1 MKIKTIKQ
9 NLSLLLSCVLI
20 LTNVANTY
28 ALSSIRADKNINI
41 TTIETSQAN
50 VVYLKNGEGSLT
62 LGNGTVNNP
71 YQNIRTALKNIKN
84 GQTLKLVG
92 TVSYT
97 KYEVD
102 NEKAPLPLI
111 IDKNITIEGSSGK
124 LPTDV
129 DADGL
134 VIRAPIQLGANVTF
148 KNIKLQLVP
157 QVVLGAGG
165 RQNILGAQS
174 PMAATIFAAGNTL
187 TLDNVNTK
195 VGTNSLQDKDRPYI
209 SGGTY
214 KNNGT
219 LGKKS
224 VINIINPNSQTKFAA
239 IYAGDY
245 WNDRNIDVEINL
257 NSSVLN
263 NKIYT
268 GGFSKKL
275 TGNVSVRLGDKS
287 NIYSFDKTN
296 HSGNLNVTVDKDS
309 YMDNLDING
318 IDELTLD
325 ENAKVILKKGS
336 DLNIKNINI
345 KKDSVLDLRK
355 GNNLN
360 LKGNLTGANNV
371 NNAGCVLIASTQTLN
386 ISNEVIGI
394 TKLNHLNTIYSQVV
408 ANNHQYV
415 KANKSSNGDF
425 VLDNIVHRGY
435 ILEKNISGNNKIWTV
450 VKGNN
455 IFKDFIWGSE
465 YNEIIK
471 PSKYKDYDISL
482 SFINDKGANY
492 IPYNQDW
499 DDFEFTLK
507 KADGTILD
515 EYSALDDM
523 DICFI
528 VNYLSGEI
536 TLNILNE
543 NYEGTV
549 RLSVKNKVAN
559 KSAIKDIIIS
569 KEKIVEQKPE
579 IPNKPEEKPN
589 KVSGIKATSNSYN
602 SIKLTWNKVENA
614 DGYSVYTSTSK
625 DGKYTLNSSIK
636 GNSTASKVIS
646 GLNTNTTYYYKV
658 RAYKMIDDKKT
669 YGSYSSI
676 VSVKPV
682 LSNTVATAQAVS
694 YNSSKVNWSAV
705 NGANGYAVYRST
717 SKDGK
722 YTLRK
727 TITSKNTIEFTD
739 TGLDT
744 NTTYYYKVR
753 PYRMIEDKKEYGSY
767 SEIVCAKPVLSKTT
781 ITVSSTSKKATIK
794 WNKVLGASGYKVY
807 SATSSDGTYSLK
819 KTITSINTLSYT
831 NTNLVSGKTYYY
843 KVRAYR
849 NVNGNV
855 VYGPYSVVKS
865 QKIK

>member
-41 TTIETSQAN
+41 TARETSQAN

-62 LGNGTVNNP
+62 IGNGTVNNP

-102 NEKAPLPLI
+102 NEKAPLPLM
-111 IDKNITIEGSSGK
+111 IDKNIIIEGSSGK

-134 VIRAPIQLGANVTF
+134 VVRAPIQLGANVTF

-345 KKDSVLDLRK
+345 KKDSVLDFRK

-482 SFINDKGANY
+482 SFINDKEANY

-569 KEKIVEQKPE
+569 KEKIVVPKPE

-602 SIKLTWNKVENA
+602 SIKLTWNK
-614 DGYSVYTSTSK
+614 T
-625 DGKYTLNSSIK
+625 
-636 GNSTASKVIS
+636 
-646 GLNTNTTYYYKV
+646 
-658 RAYKMIDDKKT
+658 
-669 YGSYSSI
+669 
-676 VSVKPV
+676 
-682 LSNTVATAQAVS
+682 
-694 YNSSKVNWSAV
+694 V

-753 PYRMIEDKKEYGSY
+753 PYRMISDKKEYGSY
-767 SEIVCAKPVLSKTT
+767 SEIVCAKPVLSKTK

-849 NVNGNV
+849 NVNGKV
-855 VYGPYSVVKS
+855 VYGPYSAVKS
-865 QKIK
+865 KKIK

>member
-41 TTIETSQAN
+41 TARETSQAN

-62 LGNGTVNNP
+62 IGNGTVNNP

-102 NEKAPLPLI
+102 NEKAPLPLM
-111 IDKNITIEGSSGK
+111 IDKNIIIEGSSGK

-134 VIRAPIQLGANVTF
+134 VVRAPIQLGANVTF

-515 EYSALDDM
+515 EYSTLDDM

-569 KEKIVEQKPE
+569 KEKIVVPKPE

-602 SIKLTWNKVENA
+602 SIKLTWNK
-614 DGYSVYTSTSK
+614 T
-625 DGKYTLNSSIK
+625 
-636 GNSTASKVIS
+636 
-646 GLNTNTTYYYKV
+646 
-658 RAYKMIDDKKT
+658 
-669 YGSYSSI
+669 
-676 VSVKPV
+676 
-682 LSNTVATAQAVS
+682 
-694 YNSSKVNWSAV
+694 V

-753 PYRMIEDKKEYGSY
+753 PYRMISDKKEYGSY
-767 SEIVCAKPVLSKTT
+767 SEIVCAKPVLSKTK

-849 NVNGNV
+849 NVNGKV
-855 VYGPYSVVKS
+855 VYGPYSAVKS
-865 QKIK
+865 KKIK

>member
-41 TTIETSQAN
+41 TARETSQAN

-102 NEKAPLPLI
+102 NEKAPLPLM

-134 VIRAPIQLGANVTF
+134 VVRAPIQLGANVTF

-219 LGKKS
+219 LGEKS

-455 IFKDFIWGSE
+455 IFKDFIWGNE

-543 NYEGTV
+543 NYEGKV

-569 KEKIVEQKPE
+569 KEKIVEPNPE

-602 SIKLTWNKVENA
+602 SIKLTWNKA
-614 DGYSVYTSTSK
+614 
-625 DGKYTLNSSIK
+625 I
-636 GNSTASKVIS
+636 
-646 GLNTNTTYYYKV
+646 
-658 RAYKMIDDKKT
+658 
-669 YGSYSSI
+669 
-676 VSVKPV
+676 
-682 LSNTVATAQAVS
+682 
-694 YNSSKVNWSAV
+694 

-753 PYRMIEDKKEYGSY
+753 AYRMIADKKKYGSY

-781 ITVSSTSKKATIK
+781 ITVSSKSKKATIK

-807 SATSSDGTYSLK
+807 SATSSNGTYSLK

-849 NVNGNV
+849 NVNGKV
-855 VYGPYSVVKS
+855 VYGPYSAVKS
-865 QKIK
+865 KKIK

>member
-41 TTIETSQAN
+41 TARETSQAN

-102 NEKAPLPLI
+102 NEKAPLPLMI
-111 IDKNITIEGSSGK
+111 NKNITIEGSSGK

-134 VIRAPIQLGANVTF
+134 VVRAPIQLGANVTF

-455 IFKDFIWGSE
+455 IFKDFIWGNE

-543 NYEGTV
+543 NYEGKV

-569 KEKIVEQKPE
+569 KEKIVEP
-579 IPNKPEEKPN
+579 KPN
-589 KVSGIKATSNSYN
+589 KVSGIKATLNSYN
-602 SIKLTWNKVENA
+602 SIKLTWNK
-614 DGYSVYTSTSK
+614 
-625 DGKYTLNSSIK
+625 
-636 GNSTASKVIS
+636 
-646 GLNTNTTYYYKV
+646 
-658 RAYKMIDDKKT
+658 
-669 YGSYSSI
+669 
-676 VSVKPV
+676 
-682 LSNTVATAQAVS
+682 
-694 YNSSKVNWSAV
+694 AV

-753 PYRMIEDKKEYGSY
+753 AYRMIADKKKYGSY

-807 SATSSDGTYSLK
+807 SATSSNGTYSLK

-849 NVNGNV
+849 NVNGKV
-855 VYGPYSVVKS
+855 VYGPYSAVKS
-865 QKIK
+865 KKIK

>member
-41 TTIETSQAN
+41 TARETSQAN

-102 NEKAPLPLI
+102 NEKAPLPLM

-134 VIRAPIQLGANVTF
+134 VVRAPIQLGANVTF

-219 LGKKS
+219 LGEKS

-569 KEKIVEQKPE
+569 KEKIVEPKPE
-579 IPNKPEEKPN
+579 TPNKPEEKPN

-602 SIKLTWNKVENA
+602 SIKLTWNKA
-614 DGYSVYTSTSK
+614 
-625 DGKYTLNSSIK
+625 I
-636 GNSTASKVIS
+636 
-646 GLNTNTTYYYKV
+646 
-658 RAYKMIDDKKT
+658 
-669 YGSYSSI
+669 
-676 VSVKPV
+676 
-682 LSNTVATAQAVS
+682 
-694 YNSSKVNWSAV
+694 

-753 PYRMIEDKKEYGSY
+753 AYRMIADKKKYGSY

-781 ITVSSTSKKATIK
+781 ITVSSKSKKATIK

-807 SATSSDGTYSLK
+807 SATSSNGTYSLK

-849 NVNGNV
+849 NVNGKV
-855 VYGPYSVVKS
+855 VYGPYSAVKS
-865 QKIK
+865 KKIK

>member
-28 ALSSIRADKNINI
+28 AISSIRADKNINI
-41 TTIETSQAN
+41 TARETSQAN

-102 NEKAPLPLI
+102 NEKAPLPLM

-134 VIRAPIQLGANVTF
+134 VVRAPIQLGANVTF

-219 LGKKS
+219 LGEKS

-371 NNAGCVLIASTQTLN
+371 NNAGCMLIASTQTLN

-455 IFKDFIWGSE
+455 IFKDFIWGNE

-543 NYEGTV
+543 NYEGKV
-549 RLSVKNKVAN
+549 ILSVKNKVAN
-559 KSAIKDIIIS
+559 KSASKDIIIS
-569 KEKIVEQKPE
+569 KEKIVEPKPE
-579 IPNKPEEKPN
+579 TPNKPEEKPN
-589 KVSGIKATSNSYN
+589 KVSGIKAASNSYN
-602 SIKLTWNKVENA
+602 SIKLTWNKA
-614 DGYSVYTSTSK
+614 
-625 DGKYTLNSSIK
+625 I
-636 GNSTASKVIS
+636 
-646 GLNTNTTYYYKV
+646 
-658 RAYKMIDDKKT
+658 
-669 YGSYSSI
+669 
-676 VSVKPV
+676 
-682 LSNTVATAQAVS
+682 
-694 YNSSKVNWSAV
+694 

-753 PYRMIEDKKEYGSY
+753 AYRMIADKKKYGSY

-781 ITVSSTSKKATIK
+781 ITVSSKSKKATIK

-807 SATSSDGTYSLK
+807 SATSSNGTYSLK

-849 NVNGNV
+849 NVNGKV
-855 VYGPYSVVKS
+855 VYGPYSAVKS
-865 QKIK
+865 KKIK

>member
-41 TTIETSQAN
+41 TARETSQAN

-62 LGNGTVNNP
+62 IGNGTVNNP

-97 KYEVD
+97 KYELD
-102 NEKAPLPLI
+102 NEKAPLPLM
-111 IDKNITIEGSSGK
+111 IDKNIIIEGSSGK

-134 VIRAPIQLGANVTF
+134 VVRAPIQLGANVTF

-224 VINIINPNSQTKFAA
+224 IINIINPNSQTKFAA

-569 KEKIVEQKPE
+569 KEKIVEPKPE

-602 SIKLTWNKVENA
+602 SIKLTWNK
-614 DGYSVYTSTSK
+614 T
-625 DGKYTLNSSIK
+625 
-636 GNSTASKVIS
+636 
-646 GLNTNTTYYYKV
+646 
-658 RAYKMIDDKKT
+658 
-669 YGSYSSI
+669 
-676 VSVKPV
+676 
-682 LSNTVATAQAVS
+682 
-694 YNSSKVNWSAV
+694 V

-753 PYRMIEDKKEYGSY
+753 AYRMIADKKKYGSY
-767 SEIVCAKPVLSKTT
+767 SEIVCAKPVLSKTK
-781 ITVSSTSKKATIK
+781 ITVSSKSKKATIK

-849 NVNGNV
+849 NVNGKV
-855 VYGPYSVVKS
+855 VYGPYSAVKS
-865 QKIK
+865 KKIK

>member
-41 TTIETSQAN
+41 TTRETSQAN

-62 LGNGTVNNP
+62 LGNGTANNP

-102 NEKAPLPLI
+102 NEKAPLPLM

-134 VIRAPIQLGANVTF
+134 VVRAPIQLGANVTF

-165 RQNILGAQS
+165 RQNILGVQS

-257 NSSVLN
+257 NSSILN

-569 KEKIVEQKPE
+569 KEKIVEPKPE

-589 KVSGIKATSNSYN
+589 KVSGIKATLNSYN
-602 SIKLTWNKVENA
+602 SIKLTWNK
-614 DGYSVYTSTSK
+614 
-625 DGKYTLNSSIK
+625 
-636 GNSTASKVIS
+636 
-646 GLNTNTTYYYKV
+646 
-658 RAYKMIDDKKT
+658 
-669 YGSYSSI
+669 
-676 VSVKPV
+676 
-682 LSNTVATAQAVS
+682 
-694 YNSSKVNWSAV
+694 AV

-727 TITSKNTIEFTD
+727 TITSKNTIEFAD

-753 PYRMIEDKKEYGSY
+753 AYRMIADKKKYGSY

-781 ITVSSTSKKATIK
+781 ITVSSKSKKATIK

-807 SATSSDGTYSLK
+807 SATSSNGTYSLK

-849 NVNGNV
+849 NVNGKV
-855 VYGPYSVVKS
+855 VYGPYSAVKS
-865 QKIK
+865 KKIK

>member
-41 TTIETSQAN
+41 TDRETSQAN

-102 NEKAPLPLI
+102 NEKAPLPLMI
-111 IDKNITIEGSSGK
+111 NKNITIEGSSGK

-134 VIRAPIQLGANVTF
+134 VVRAPIQLGANVTF

-195 VGTNSLQDKDRPYI
+195 VGTSSLQDKDRPYI

-219 LGKKS
+219 LGEKS

-371 NNAGCVLIASTQTLN
+371 NNAGCMLIASTQTLN

-543 NYEGTV
+543 NYEGKV
-549 RLSVKNKVAN
+549 ILSVKNKKTN
-559 KSAIKDIIIS
+559 KSASKDIIIS
-569 KEKIVEQKPE
+569 KEKIVEPKPE
-579 IPNKPEEKPN
+579 TPNKPEEKPN
-589 KVSGIKATSNSYN
+589 KVLGIKATSNSYN
-602 SIKLTWNKVENA
+602 SIKLTWNKA
-614 DGYSVYTSTSK
+614 
-625 DGKYTLNSSIK
+625 I
-636 GNSTASKVIS
+636 
-646 GLNTNTTYYYKV
+646 
-658 RAYKMIDDKKT
+658 
-669 YGSYSSI
+669 
-676 VSVKPV
+676 
-682 LSNTVATAQAVS
+682 
-694 YNSSKVNWSAV
+694 

-753 PYRMIEDKKEYGSY
+753 AYRMIADKKKYGSY

-781 ITVSSTSKKATIK
+781 ITVSSKSKKATIK

-849 NVNGNV
+849 NVNGKV
-855 VYGPYSVVKS
+855 VYGPYSAVKS
-865 QKIK
+865 KKIK

>member
-41 TTIETSQAN
+41 TARETSQAN

-102 NEKAPLPLI
+102 NEKAPLPLM
-111 IDKNITIEGSSGK
+111 IDKNIIIEGSSGK

-134 VIRAPIQLGANVTF
+134 VVRAPIQLGANVTF

-219 LGKKS
+219 LGEKS

-371 NNAGCVLIASTQTLN
+371 NNAGCMLIASTQTLN

-455 IFKDFIWGSE
+455 IFKDFIWGNE

-569 KEKIVEQKPE
+569 KEKIVEPKPE
-579 IPNKPEEKPN
+579 TPNKPEEKPN
-589 KVSGIKATSNSYN
+589 KVLGIKATSNSYN
-602 SIKLTWNKVENA
+602 SIKLTWNKVIN
-614 DGYSVYTSTSK
+614 
-625 DGKYTLNSSIK
+625 
-636 GNSTASKVIS
+636 
-646 GLNTNTTYYYKV
+646 
-658 RAYKMIDDKKT
+658 R
-669 YGSYSSI
+669 
-676 VSVKPV
+676 
-682 LSNTVATAQAVS
+682 
-694 YNSSKVNWSAV
+694 
-705 NGANGYAVYRST
+705 ANGYDVYRST

-753 PYRMIEDKKEYGSY
+753 AYRMIADKKKYGSY

-781 ITVSSTSKKATIK
+781 ITVSSKSKKATIK

-807 SATSSDGTYSLK
+807 SATSSNGTYSLK

-849 NVNGNV
+849 NVNGKV
-855 VYGPYSVVKS
+855 VYGPYSAVKS
-865 QKIK
+865 KKIK

>member
-41 TTIETSQAN
+41 TARETSQAN

-102 NEKAPLPLI
+102 NEKAPLPLMI
-111 IDKNITIEGSSGK
+111 NKNITIEGSSGK

-134 VIRAPIQLGANVTF
+134 VVRAPIQLGANVTF

-219 LGKKS
+219 LGEKS

-455 IFKDFIWGSE
+455 IFKDFIWGNE

-471 PSKYKDYDISL
+471 PSKYKDYDILL

-569 KEKIVEQKPE
+569 KEKIVEP
-579 IPNKPEEKPN
+579 KPN
-589 KVSGIKATSNSYN
+589 KVSGIKATLNSYN
-602 SIKLTWNKVENA
+602 SIKLTWNKA
-614 DGYSVYTSTSK
+614 
-625 DGKYTLNSSIK
+625 I
-636 GNSTASKVIS
+636 
-646 GLNTNTTYYYKV
+646 
-658 RAYKMIDDKKT
+658 
-669 YGSYSSI
+669 
-676 VSVKPV
+676 
-682 LSNTVATAQAVS
+682 
-694 YNSSKVNWSAV
+694 

-753 PYRMIEDKKEYGSY
+753 AYRMIADKKKYGSY

-781 ITVSSTSKKATIK
+781 ITVSSKSKKATIK

-807 SATSSDGTYSLK
+807 SATSSNGTYSLK

-849 NVNGNV
+849 NVNGKV
-855 VYGPYSVVKS
+855 VYGPYSAVKS
-865 QKIK
+865 KKIK

>member
-41 TTIETSQAN
+41 TARETSQAN

-62 LGNGTVNNP
+62 IGNGTVNNP

-102 NEKAPLPLI
+102 NEKAPLPLM
-111 IDKNITIEGSSGK
+111 IDKNIIIEGSSGK

-134 VIRAPIQLGANVTF
+134 VVRAPIQLGANVTF

-569 KEKIVEQKPE
+569 KEKIVEPKPE

-602 SIKLTWNKVENA
+602 SIKLTWNK
-614 DGYSVYTSTSK
+614 T
-625 DGKYTLNSSIK
+625 
-636 GNSTASKVIS
+636 
-646 GLNTNTTYYYKV
+646 
-658 RAYKMIDDKKT
+658 
-669 YGSYSSI
+669 
-676 VSVKPV
+676 
-682 LSNTVATAQAVS
+682 
-694 YNSSKVNWSAV
+694 V

-753 PYRMIEDKKEYGSY
+753 AYRMIADKKKYGSY

-781 ITVSSTSKKATIK
+781 ITVSSKSKKATIK

-849 NVNGNV
+849 NVNGKV
-855 VYGPYSVVKS
+855 VYGPYSAVKS
-865 QKIK
+865 KKIK

>member
-41 TTIETSQAN
+41 TARETSQAN

-62 LGNGTVNNP
+62 IGNGTVNNP

-102 NEKAPLPLI
+102 NEKAPLPLM
-111 IDKNITIEGSSGK
+111 IDKNIIIEGSSGK

-134 VIRAPIQLGANVTF
+134 VVRAPIQLGANVTF
-148 KNIKLQLVP
+148 KNIKIQLVP

-224 VINIINPNSQTKFAA
+224 IINIINPNSQTKFAA

-569 KEKIVEQKPE
+569 KEKIVELKPE

-602 SIKLTWNKVENA
+602 SIKLTWNK
-614 DGYSVYTSTSK
+614 T
-625 DGKYTLNSSIK
+625 
-636 GNSTASKVIS
+636 
-646 GLNTNTTYYYKV
+646 
-658 RAYKMIDDKKT
+658 
-669 YGSYSSI
+669 
-676 VSVKPV
+676 
-682 LSNTVATAQAVS
+682 
-694 YNSSKVNWSAV
+694 V

-753 PYRMIEDKKEYGSY
+753 AYRMIADKKKYGSY
-767 SEIVCAKPVLSKTT
+767 SEIVCAKPVLSKTK
-781 ITVSSTSKKATIK
+781 ITVSSKSKKATIK

-849 NVNGNV
+849 NVNGKV
-855 VYGPYSVVKS
+855 VYGPYSAVKS
-865 QKIK
+865 KKIK

>member
-41 TTIETSQAN
+41 TARETSQAN

-62 LGNGTVNNP
+62 IGNGTVNNP

-102 NEKAPLPLI
+102 NEKAPLPLM
-111 IDKNITIEGSSGK
+111 IDKNIIIEGSSGK

-134 VIRAPIQLGANVTF
+134 VVRAPIQLGANVTF

-569 KEKIVEQKPE
+569 KEKIVEPKPE
-579 IPNKPEEKPN
+579 IHNKPEEKPN

-602 SIKLTWNKVENA
+602 SIKLTWNK
-614 DGYSVYTSTSK
+614 T
-625 DGKYTLNSSIK
+625 
-636 GNSTASKVIS
+636 
-646 GLNTNTTYYYKV
+646 
-658 RAYKMIDDKKT
+658 
-669 YGSYSSI
+669 
-676 VSVKPV
+676 
-682 LSNTVATAQAVS
+682 
-694 YNSSKVNWSAV
+694 V

-849 NVNGNV
+849 NVNGKV
-855 VYGPYSVVKS
+855 VYGPYSLVKS

>member
-41 TTIETSQAN
+41 TARETSQAN

-102 NEKAPLPLI
+102 NEKAPLPLMI
-111 IDKNITIEGSSGK
+111 NKNITIEGSSGK

-134 VIRAPIQLGANVTF
+134 VVRAPIQLGANVTF

-219 LGKKS
+219 LGEKS

-455 IFKDFIWGSE
+455 IFKDFIWGNE

-543 NYEGTV
+543 NYEGKV

-569 KEKIVEQKPE
+569 KEKIVEPKPE
-579 IPNKPEEKPN
+579 TPNKPEEKPN
-589 KVSGIKATSNSYN
+589 KVLGIKATSNSYN
-602 SIKLTWNKVENA
+602 SIKLTWNKA
-614 DGYSVYTSTSK
+614 
-625 DGKYTLNSSIK
+625 I
-636 GNSTASKVIS
+636 
-646 GLNTNTTYYYKV
+646 
-658 RAYKMIDDKKT
+658 
-669 YGSYSSI
+669 
-676 VSVKPV
+676 
-682 LSNTVATAQAVS
+682 
-694 YNSSKVNWSAV
+694 

-753 PYRMIEDKKEYGSY
+753 AYRMIADKKKYGSY

-781 ITVSSTSKKATIK
+781 ITVSSKSKKATIK

-807 SATSSDGTYSLK
+807 SATSSNGTYSLK

-849 NVNGNV
+849 NVNGKV
-855 VYGPYSVVKS
+855 VYGPYSAVKS
-865 QKIK
+865 KKIK

>member
-41 TTIETSQAN
+41 TARETSQAN

-62 LGNGTVNNP
+62 IGNGTVNNP

-102 NEKAPLPLI
+102 NEKAPLPLM
-111 IDKNITIEGSSGK
+111 IDKNIIIEGSSGK

-134 VIRAPIQLGANVTF
+134 VVRAPIQLGANVTF

-569 KEKIVEQKPE
+569 KEKIVEPKPE

-602 SIKLTWNKVENA
+602 SIKLTWNK
-614 DGYSVYTSTSK
+614 T
-625 DGKYTLNSSIK
+625 
-636 GNSTASKVIS
+636 
-646 GLNTNTTYYYKV
+646 
-658 RAYKMIDDKKT
+658 
-669 YGSYSSI
+669 
-676 VSVKPV
+676 
-682 LSNTVATAQAVS
+682 
-694 YNSSKVNWSAV
+694 V

-753 PYRMIEDKKEYGSY
+753 PYRMISDKKEYGSY
-767 SEIVCAKPVLSKTT
+767 SEIVCAKPVLSKTK

-849 NVNGNV
+849 NVNGKV
-855 VYGPYSVVKS
+855 VYGPYSAVKS
-865 QKIK
+865 KKIK

>member
-41 TTIETSQAN
+41 TARETSQAN

-62 LGNGTVNNP
+62 IGNGTVNNP

-102 NEKAPLPLI
+102 NEKAPLPLM
-111 IDKNITIEGSSGK
+111 IDKNIIIEGSSGK

-134 VIRAPIQLGANVTF
+134 VVRAPIQLGANVTF

-157 QVVLGAGG
+157 QVVLVAGG

-257 NSSVLN
+257 NSSILN

-450 VKGNN
+450 IKGNN

-569 KEKIVEQKPE
+569 KEKIVEPKPE

-602 SIKLTWNKVENA
+602 SIKLTWNKV
-614 DGYSVYTSTSK
+614 
-625 DGKYTLNSSIK
+625 I
-636 GNSTASKVIS
+636 
-646 GLNTNTTYYYKV
+646 
-658 RAYKMIDDKKT
+658 
-669 YGSYSSI
+669 
-676 VSVKPV
+676 
-682 LSNTVATAQAVS
+682 
-694 YNSSKVNWSAV
+694 

-753 PYRMIEDKKEYGSY
+753 PYRMISDKKEYGSY

-849 NVNGNV
+849 NVNGKV
-855 VYGPYSVVKS
+855 VYGPYSAVKS
-865 QKIK
+865 KKIK

>member
-41 TTIETSQAN
+41 TARETSQAN

-102 NEKAPLPLI
+102 NEKAPLPLMI
-111 IDKNITIEGSSGK
+111 NKNITIEGSSGK

-134 VIRAPIQLGANVTF
+134 VVRAPIQLGANVTF

-195 VGTNSLQDKDRPYI
+195 VGTSSLQDKDRPYI

-219 LGKKS
+219 LGEKS

-371 NNAGCVLIASTQTLN
+371 NNAGCMLIASTQTLN

-543 NYEGTV
+543 NYEGKV
-549 RLSVKNKVAN
+549 RLSVKNKKTN

-569 KEKIVEQKPE
+569 KEKIVEPKPE
-579 IPNKPEEKPN
+579 TPNKPEEKPN
-589 KVSGIKATSNSYN
+589 KVLGIKATSNSYN
-602 SIKLTWNKVENA
+602 SIKLTWNKA
-614 DGYSVYTSTSK
+614 
-625 DGKYTLNSSIK
+625 I
-636 GNSTASKVIS
+636 
-646 GLNTNTTYYYKV
+646 
-658 RAYKMIDDKKT
+658 
-669 YGSYSSI
+669 
-676 VSVKPV
+676 
-682 LSNTVATAQAVS
+682 
-694 YNSSKVNWSAV
+694 

-753 PYRMIEDKKEYGSY
+753 AYRMIADKKKYGSY

-781 ITVSSTSKKATIK
+781 ITVSSKSKKATIK

-807 SATSSDGTYSLK
+807 SATSSNGTYSLK

-849 NVNGNV
+849 NVNGKV
-855 VYGPYSVVKS
+855 VYGPYSAVKS
-865 QKIK
+865 KKIK

>member
-41 TTIETSQAN
+41 TARETSQAN

-102 NEKAPLPLI
+102 NEKAPLPLMI
-111 IDKNITIEGSSGK
+111 NKNITIEGSSGK

-134 VIRAPIQLGANVTF
+134 VVRAPIQLGANVTF

-219 LGKKS
+219 LGEKS

-543 NYEGTV
+543 NYEGKV
-549 RLSVKNKVAN
+549 ILSVKNKKTN
-559 KSAIKDIIIS
+559 KSASKDIIIS
-569 KEKIVEQKPE
+569 KEKIVEPKPE
-579 IPNKPEEKPN
+579 TPNKPEEKPN
-589 KVSGIKATSNSYN
+589 KVLGIKATSNSYN
-602 SIKLTWNKVENA
+602 SIKLTWNKA
-614 DGYSVYTSTSK
+614 
-625 DGKYTLNSSIK
+625 I
-636 GNSTASKVIS
+636 
-646 GLNTNTTYYYKV
+646 
-658 RAYKMIDDKKT
+658 
-669 YGSYSSI
+669 
-676 VSVKPV
+676 
-682 LSNTVATAQAVS
+682 
-694 YNSSKVNWSAV
+694 

-753 PYRMIEDKKEYGSY
+753 AYRMIADKKKYGSY

-781 ITVSSTSKKATIK
+781 ITVSSKSKKATIK

-849 NVNGNV
+849 NVNGKV
-855 VYGPYSVVKS
+855 VYGPYSAVKS
-865 QKIK
+865 KKIK

>member
-41 TTIETSQAN
+41 TARETSQAN

-102 NEKAPLPLI
+102 NEKAPLPLMI
-111 IDKNITIEGSSGK
+111 NKNITIEGSSGK

-134 VIRAPIQLGANVTF
+134 VVRAPIQLGANVTF

-219 LGKKS
+219 LGEKS

-455 IFKDFIWGSE
+455 IFKDFIWGNE

-543 NYEGTV
+543 NYEGKV
-549 RLSVKNKVAN
+549 ILSVKNKKTN
-559 KSAIKDIIIS
+559 KSASKDIIIS
-569 KEKIVEQKPE
+569 KEKIVEPKPE
-579 IPNKPEEKPN
+579 TPNKPEEKPN
-589 KVSGIKATSNSYN
+589 KVLGIKATSNSYN
-602 SIKLTWNKVENA
+602 SIKLTWNKA
-614 DGYSVYTSTSK
+614 
-625 DGKYTLNSSIK
+625 I
-636 GNSTASKVIS
+636 
-646 GLNTNTTYYYKV
+646 
-658 RAYKMIDDKKT
+658 
-669 YGSYSSI
+669 
-676 VSVKPV
+676 
-682 LSNTVATAQAVS
+682 
-694 YNSSKVNWSAV
+694 

-753 PYRMIEDKKEYGSY
+753 AYRMIADKKKYGSY

-781 ITVSSTSKKATIK
+781 ITVSSKSKKATIK

-807 SATSSDGTYSLK
+807 SATSSNGTYSLK

-849 NVNGNV
+849 NVNGKV
-855 VYGPYSVVKS
+855 VYGPYSAVKS
-865 QKIK
+865 KKIK

>member
-41 TTIETSQAN
+41 TARETSQAN

-62 LGNGTVNNP
+62 IGNGTVNNP

-102 NEKAPLPLI
+102 NEKAPLPLM

-134 VIRAPIQLGANVTF
+134 VVRAPIQLGANVTF
-148 KNIKLQLVP
+148 KNIKLQLVT

-569 KEKIVEQKPE
+569 KEKIVEPKPE

-602 SIKLTWNKVENA
+602 SIKLTWNK
-614 DGYSVYTSTSK
+614 T
-625 DGKYTLNSSIK
+625 
-636 GNSTASKVIS
+636 
-646 GLNTNTTYYYKV
+646 
-658 RAYKMIDDKKT
+658 
-669 YGSYSSI
+669 
-676 VSVKPV
+676 
-682 LSNTVATAQAVS
+682 
-694 YNSSKVNWSAV
+694 V

-753 PYRMIEDKKEYGSY
+753 PYRMISDKKEYGSY

-849 NVNGNV
+849 NVNGKV
-855 VYGPYSVVKS
+855 VYGPYSAVKS
-865 QKIK
+865 KKIK

>member
-41 TTIETSQAN
+41 TARETSQAN

-62 LGNGTVNNP
+62 IGNGTVNNP

-102 NEKAPLPLI
+102 NEKAPLPLM
-111 IDKNITIEGSSGK
+111 IDKNIIIEGSSGK

-134 VIRAPIQLGANVTF
+134 VVRAPIQLGANVTF

-224 VINIINPNSQTKFAA
+224 IINIINPNSQTKFAA

-345 KKDSVLDLRK
+345 KKDSVLDFRK

-569 KEKIVEQKPE
+569 KEKIVELKPE

-602 SIKLTWNKVENA
+602 SIKLTWNK
-614 DGYSVYTSTSK
+614 T
-625 DGKYTLNSSIK
+625 
-636 GNSTASKVIS
+636 
-646 GLNTNTTYYYKV
+646 
-658 RAYKMIDDKKT
+658 
-669 YGSYSSI
+669 
-676 VSVKPV
+676 
-682 LSNTVATAQAVS
+682 
-694 YNSSKVNWSAV
+694 V

-753 PYRMIEDKKEYGSY
+753 AYRMIADKKKYGSY
-767 SEIVCAKPVLSKTT
+767 SEIVCAKPVLSKTK
-781 ITVSSTSKKATIK
+781 ITVSSKSKKATIK

-849 NVNGNV
+849 NVNGKV
-855 VYGPYSVVKS
+855 VYGPYSAVKS
-865 QKIK
+865 KKIK

>member
-28 ALSSIRADKNINI
+28 ALSSIKADKNINI
-41 TTIETSQAN
+41 TDRETSQAN
-50 VVYLKNGEGSLT
+50 VVYLKNGEGSQT

-102 NEKAPLPLI
+102 KEKAPLPLMI
-111 IDKNITIEGSSGK
+111 NKNITIEGSSGK

-134 VIRAPIQLGANVTF
+134 VVRAPIQLGANVTF
-148 KNIKLQLVP
+148 KDIKLQLVP

-219 LGKKS
+219 LGEKS

-543 NYEGTV
+543 NYEGKV
-549 RLSVKNKVAN
+549 ILSVKNKKTN
-559 KSAIKDIIIS
+559 KSASKDIIIS
-569 KEKIVEQKPE
+569 KEKIVEPKPE
-579 IPNKPEEKPN
+579 TPNKPEEKPN
-589 KVSGIKATSNSYN
+589 KVLGIKATSNSYN
-602 SIKLTWNKVENA
+602 SIKLTWNK
-614 DGYSVYTSTSK
+614 
-625 DGKYTLNSSIK
+625 
-636 GNSTASKVIS
+636 
-646 GLNTNTTYYYKV
+646 
-658 RAYKMIDDKKT
+658 
-669 YGSYSSI
+669 
-676 VSVKPV
+676 
-682 LSNTVATAQAVS
+682 
-694 YNSSKVNWSAV
+694 AV

-753 PYRMIEDKKEYGSY
+753 AYRMIADKKKYGSY

-781 ITVSSTSKKATIK
+781 ITVSSKSKKATIK

-807 SATSSDGTYSLK
+807 SATSSNGTYSLK

-849 NVNGNV
+849 NVNGKV
-855 VYGPYSVVKS
+855 VYGPYSAVKS
-865 QKIK
+865 KKIK

>member
-41 TTIETSQAN
+41 TARETSQAN

-62 LGNGTVNNP
+62 IGNGTVNNP

-97 KYEVD
+97 KYELD
-102 NEKAPLPLI
+102 NEKAPLPLM

-134 VIRAPIQLGANVTF
+134 VVRAPIQLGANVTF
-148 KNIKLQLVP
+148 KNIKLQLVT

-569 KEKIVEQKPE
+569 KEKIVEPKPE

-602 SIKLTWNKVENA
+602 SIKLTWNK
-614 DGYSVYTSTSK
+614 T
-625 DGKYTLNSSIK
+625 
-636 GNSTASKVIS
+636 
-646 GLNTNTTYYYKV
+646 
-658 RAYKMIDDKKT
+658 
-669 YGSYSSI
+669 
-676 VSVKPV
+676 
-682 LSNTVATAQAVS
+682 
-694 YNSSKVNWSAV
+694 V

-753 PYRMIEDKKEYGSY
+753 PYRMISDKKEYGSY

-807 SATSSDGTYSLK
+807 SATSSNGTYSLK

-849 NVNGNV
+849 NVNGKV
-855 VYGPYSVVKS
+855 VYGPYSAVKS
-865 QKIK
+865 KKIK

>member
-41 TTIETSQAN
+41 TARETSQAN

-62 LGNGTVNNP
+62 IGNGTVNNP

-102 NEKAPLPLI
+102 NEKAPLPLMV
-111 IDKNITIEGSSGK
+111 DKNITIEGSSGK

-134 VIRAPIQLGANVTF
+134 VVRAPIQLGANVTF

-569 KEKIVEQKPE
+569 KEKIVEPKPE

-602 SIKLTWNKVENA
+602 SIKLTWNK
-614 DGYSVYTSTSK
+614 T
-625 DGKYTLNSSIK
+625 
-636 GNSTASKVIS
+636 
-646 GLNTNTTYYYKV
+646 
-658 RAYKMIDDKKT
+658 
-669 YGSYSSI
+669 
-676 VSVKPV
+676 
-682 LSNTVATAQAVS
+682 
-694 YNSSKVNWSAV
+694 V

-753 PYRMIEDKKEYGSY
+753 PYRMISDKKEYGSY

-849 NVNGNV
+849 NVNGKV
-855 VYGPYSVVKS
+855 VYGPYSAVKS
-865 QKIK
+865 KKIK

>member
-41 TTIETSQAN
+41 TARETSQAN

-62 LGNGTVNNP
+62 IGNGTVNNP

-102 NEKAPLPLI
+102 NEKDPLPLM
-111 IDKNITIEGSSGK
+111 IDKNIIIEGSSGK

-134 VIRAPIQLGANVTF
+134 VVRAPIQLGANVTF

-569 KEKIVEQKPE
+569 KEKIVEPKPE

-602 SIKLTWNKVENA
+602 SIKLTWNK
-614 DGYSVYTSTSK
+614 T
-625 DGKYTLNSSIK
+625 
-636 GNSTASKVIS
+636 
-646 GLNTNTTYYYKV
+646 
-658 RAYKMIDDKKT
+658 
-669 YGSYSSI
+669 
-676 VSVKPV
+676 
-682 LSNTVATAQAVS
+682 
-694 YNSSKVNWSAV
+694 V

-753 PYRMIEDKKEYGSY
+753 PYRMISDKKEYGSY

-849 NVNGNV
+849 NVNGKV
-855 VYGPYSVVKS
+855 VYGPYSAVKS
-865 QKIK
+865 KKIK

>member
-41 TTIETSQAN
+41 TTRETSQAN

-569 KEKIVEQKPE
+569 KEKIVEPKPE

-602 SIKLTWNKVENA
+602 SIKLTWNK
-614 DGYSVYTSTSK
+614 T
-625 DGKYTLNSSIK
+625 
-636 GNSTASKVIS
+636 
-646 GLNTNTTYYYKV
+646 
-658 RAYKMIDDKKT
+658 
-669 YGSYSSI
+669 
-676 VSVKPV
+676 
-682 LSNTVATAQAVS
+682 
-694 YNSSKVNWSAV
+694 V

>member
-28 ALSSIRADKNINI
+28 AISSIRADKNINI
-41 TTIETSQAN
+41 TARETSQAN

-102 NEKAPLPLI
+102 NEKAPLPLM

-134 VIRAPIQLGANVTF
+134 VVRAPIQLGANVTF

-219 LGKKS
+219 LGEKS

-455 IFKDFIWGSE
+455 IFKDFIWGNE

-543 NYEGTV
+543 NYEGKV

-569 KEKIVEQKPE
+569 KEKIVEPKPE
-579 IPNKPEEKPN
+579 TPNKPEEKPN
-589 KVSGIKATSNSYN
+589 KVLGIKATSNSYN
-602 SIKLTWNKVENA
+602 SIKLTWNK
-614 DGYSVYTSTSK
+614 
-625 DGKYTLNSSIK
+625 
-636 GNSTASKVIS
+636 
-646 GLNTNTTYYYKV
+646 
-658 RAYKMIDDKKT
+658 
-669 YGSYSSI
+669 
-676 VSVKPV
+676 
-682 LSNTVATAQAVS
+682 
-694 YNSSKVNWSAV
+694 AV

-744 NTTYYYKVR
+744 NTTYYYKIR
-753 PYRMIEDKKEYGSY
+753 AYRMIADKKKYGSY

-807 SATSSDGTYSLK
+807 SATSSNGTYSLK

-849 NVNGNV
+849 NVNGKV
-855 VYGPYSVVKS
+855 VYGPYSAVKS
-865 QKIK
+865 KKIK

>member
-41 TTIETSQAN
+41 TARETSQAN

-62 LGNGTVNNP
+62 IGNGTVNNP

-102 NEKAPLPLI
+102 NEKDPLPLM
-111 IDKNITIEGSSGK
+111 IDKNIIIEGSSGK

-134 VIRAPIQLGANVTF
+134 VVRAPIQLGANVTF

-450 VKGNN
+450 IKGNN

-569 KEKIVEQKPE
+569 KEKIVEPKPE

-602 SIKLTWNKVENA
+602 SIKLTWNK
-614 DGYSVYTSTSK
+614 T
-625 DGKYTLNSSIK
+625 
-636 GNSTASKVIS
+636 
-646 GLNTNTTYYYKV
+646 
-658 RAYKMIDDKKT
+658 
-669 YGSYSSI
+669 
-676 VSVKPV
+676 
-682 LSNTVATAQAVS
+682 
-694 YNSSKVNWSAV
+694 V

-753 PYRMIEDKKEYGSY
+753 PYRMISDKKEYGSY

-849 NVNGNV
+849 NVNGKV
-855 VYGPYSVVKS
+855 VYGPYSAVKS
-865 QKIK
+865 KKIK

>member
-41 TTIETSQAN
+41 TARETSQAN

-102 NEKAPLPLI
+102 NEKAPLPLM
-111 IDKNITIEGSSGK
+111 IDKNIIIEGSSGK

-134 VIRAPIQLGANVTF
+134 VVRAPIQLGANVTF

-219 LGKKS
+219 LGEKS

-569 KEKIVEQKPE
+569 KEKIVEPKPE
-579 IPNKPEEKPN
+579 TPNKPEEKPN
-589 KVSGIKATSNSYN
+589 KVLGIKATSNSYN
-602 SIKLTWNKVENA
+602 SIKLTWNKA
-614 DGYSVYTSTSK
+614 
-625 DGKYTLNSSIK
+625 I
-636 GNSTASKVIS
+636 
-646 GLNTNTTYYYKV
+646 
-658 RAYKMIDDKKT
+658 
-669 YGSYSSI
+669 
-676 VSVKPV
+676 
-682 LSNTVATAQAVS
+682 
-694 YNSSKVNWSAV
+694 

-807 SATSSDGTYSLK
+807 SATSSNGTYSLK

-849 NVNGNV
+849 NVNGKV
-855 VYGPYSVVKS
+855 VYGPYSAVKS
-865 QKIK
+865 KKIK

>member
-41 TTIETSQAN
+41 TARETSQAN

-62 LGNGTVNNP
+62 IGNGTVNNP

-102 NEKAPLPLI
+102 NEKAPLPLM
-111 IDKNITIEGSSGK
+111 IDKNIIIEGSSGK

-134 VIRAPIQLGANVTF
+134 VVRAPIQLGANVTF

-450 VKGNN
+450 IKGNN

-569 KEKIVEQKPE
+569 KEKIVEPKPE

-602 SIKLTWNKVENA
+602 SIKLTWNK
-614 DGYSVYTSTSK
+614 T
-625 DGKYTLNSSIK
+625 
-636 GNSTASKVIS
+636 
-646 GLNTNTTYYYKV
+646 
-658 RAYKMIDDKKT
+658 
-669 YGSYSSI
+669 
-676 VSVKPV
+676 
-682 LSNTVATAQAVS
+682 
-694 YNSSKVNWSAV
+694 V

-753 PYRMIEDKKEYGSY
+753 PYRMISDKKEYGSY

-781 ITVSSTSKKATIK
+781 ITVSSISKKATIK

-849 NVNGNV
+849 NVNGKV
-855 VYGPYSVVKS
+855 VYGPYSAVKS
-865 QKIK
+865 KKIK

>member
-41 TTIETSQAN
+41 TTRETSQAN

-62 LGNGTVNNP
+62 IGNGTVNNP

-102 NEKAPLPLI
+102 NEKAPLPLM
-111 IDKNITIEGSSGK
+111 IDKNIIIEGSSGK

-134 VIRAPIQLGANVTF
+134 VVRAPIQLGANVTF

-224 VINIINPNSQTKFAA
+224 IINIINPNSQTKFAA

-569 KEKIVEQKPE
+569 KEKIVELKPE

-602 SIKLTWNKVENA
+602 SIKLTWNK
-614 DGYSVYTSTSK
+614 T
-625 DGKYTLNSSIK
+625 
-636 GNSTASKVIS
+636 
-646 GLNTNTTYYYKV
+646 
-658 RAYKMIDDKKT
+658 
-669 YGSYSSI
+669 
-676 VSVKPV
+676 
-682 LSNTVATAQAVS
+682 
-694 YNSSKVNWSAV
+694 V

-767 SEIVCAKPVLSKTT
+767 SEIVCAKPVLSKTK
-781 ITVSSTSKKATIK
+781 ITVSSKSKKATIK

-849 NVNGNV
+849 NVNGKV
-855 VYGPYSVVKS
+855 VYGPYSAVKS
-865 QKIK
+865 KKIK

>member
-41 TTIETSQAN
+41 TARETSQAN

-102 NEKAPLPLI
+102 NEKAPLPLMI
-111 IDKNITIEGSSGK
+111 NKNITIEGASGK

-129 DADGL
+129 DDDGL
-134 VIRAPIQLGANVTF
+134 VVRAPIQLGANVTF

-214 KNNGT
+214 KNNGI
-219 LGKKS
+219 LGEKS

-455 IFKDFIWGSE
+455 IFKDFIWGNE

-569 KEKIVEQKPE
+569 KEKIVVPKPE

-602 SIKLTWNKVENA
+602 SIKLTWNK
-614 DGYSVYTSTSK
+614 T
-625 DGKYTLNSSIK
+625 
-636 GNSTASKVIS
+636 
-646 GLNTNTTYYYKV
+646 
-658 RAYKMIDDKKT
+658 
-669 YGSYSSI
+669 
-676 VSVKPV
+676 
-682 LSNTVATAQAVS
+682 
-694 YNSSKVNWSAV
+694 V

-753 PYRMIEDKKEYGSY
+753 AYRMIADQKKYGSY

-781 ITVSSTSKKATIK
+781 ITVSSKSKKATIK

-807 SATSSDGTYSLK
+807 SATSSNGTYSLK
-819 KTITSINTLSYT
+819 KTITSSNTLSYT

-849 NVNGNV
+849 NVNGKV
-855 VYGPYSVVKS
+855 VYGPYSAVKS
-865 QKIK
+865 KKIK

>member
-28 ALSSIRADKNINI
+28 ALSSIKADKNINI
-41 TTIETSQAN
+41 TDRETSQAN
-50 VVYLKNGEGSLT
+50 VVYLKNGEGSQT

-102 NEKAPLPLI
+102 KEKAPLPLMI
-111 IDKNITIEGSSGK
+111 NKNITIEGSSGK

-134 VIRAPIQLGANVTF
+134 VVRAPIQLGANVTF
-148 KNIKLQLVP
+148 KDIKLQLVP

-219 LGKKS
+219 LGEKS

-455 IFKDFIWGSE
+455 IFKDFIWGNE

-543 NYEGTV
+543 NYEGKV
-549 RLSVKNKVAN
+549 ILSVKNKKTN
-559 KSAIKDIIIS
+559 KSASKDIIIS
-569 KEKIVEQKPE
+569 KEKIVEPKPE
-579 IPNKPEEKPN
+579 TPNKPEEKPN
-589 KVSGIKATSNSYN
+589 KVLGIKATSNSYN
-602 SIKLTWNKVENA
+602 SIKLTWNK
-614 DGYSVYTSTSK
+614 
-625 DGKYTLNSSIK
+625 
-636 GNSTASKVIS
+636 
-646 GLNTNTTYYYKV
+646 
-658 RAYKMIDDKKT
+658 
-669 YGSYSSI
+669 
-676 VSVKPV
+676 
-682 LSNTVATAQAVS
+682 
-694 YNSSKVNWSAV
+694 AV

-753 PYRMIEDKKEYGSY
+753 AYRMIADKKKYGSY

-781 ITVSSTSKKATIK
+781 ITVSSKSKKATIK

-807 SATSSDGTYSLK
+807 SATSSNGTYSLK

-849 NVNGNV
+849 NVNGKV
-855 VYGPYSVVKS
+855 VYGPYSAVKS
-865 QKIK
+865 KKIK

>member
-41 TTIETSQAN
+41 TARETSQAN

-62 LGNGTVNNP
+62 IGNGTVNNP

-102 NEKAPLPLI
+102 NEKAPLPLMI
-111 IDKNITIEGSSGK
+111 NKNITIEGSSGK

-134 VIRAPIQLGANVTF
+134 VVRAPIQLGANVTF

-219 LGKKS
+219 LGEKS

-371 NNAGCVLIASTQTLN
+371 NNAGCMLIASTQTLN

-569 KEKIVEQKPE
+569 KEKIVVPKPE

-602 SIKLTWNKVENA
+602 SIKLTWNK
-614 DGYSVYTSTSK
+614 T
-625 DGKYTLNSSIK
+625 
-636 GNSTASKVIS
+636 
-646 GLNTNTTYYYKV
+646 
-658 RAYKMIDDKKT
+658 
-669 YGSYSSI
+669 
-676 VSVKPV
+676 
-682 LSNTVATAQAVS
+682 
-694 YNSSKVNWSAV
+694 V

-753 PYRMIEDKKEYGSY
+753 AYRMIADKKKYGSY

-781 ITVSSTSKKATIK
+781 ITVSSKSKKATIK

-807 SATSSDGTYSLK
+807 SATSSNGTYSLK

-849 NVNGNV
+849 NVNGKV
-855 VYGPYSVVKS
+855 VYGPYSAVKS
-865 QKIK
+865 KKIK

>member
-41 TTIETSQAN
+41 TARETSQAN

-102 NEKAPLPLI
+102 NEKAPLPLMI
-111 IDKNITIEGSSGK
+111 NKNITIEGSSGK

-134 VIRAPIQLGANVTF
+134 VVRAPIQLGANVTF

-219 LGKKS
+219 LGEKS

-371 NNAGCVLIASTQTLN
+371 NNVGCVLIASTQTLN

-455 IFKDFIWGSE
+455 IFKDFIWGNE

-543 NYEGTV
+543 NYEGKV
-549 RLSVKNKVAN
+549 ILSVKNKKTN
-559 KSAIKDIIIS
+559 KSASKDIIIS
-569 KEKIVEQKPE
+569 KEKIVEPKPE
-579 IPNKPEEKPN
+579 TPNKPEEKPN
-589 KVSGIKATSNSYN
+589 KVLGIKATSNSYN
-602 SIKLTWNKVENA
+602 SIKLTWNKA
-614 DGYSVYTSTSK
+614 
-625 DGKYTLNSSIK
+625 I
-636 GNSTASKVIS
+636 
-646 GLNTNTTYYYKV
+646 
-658 RAYKMIDDKKT
+658 
-669 YGSYSSI
+669 
-676 VSVKPV
+676 
-682 LSNTVATAQAVS
+682 
-694 YNSSKVNWSAV
+694 

-753 PYRMIEDKKEYGSY
+753 AYRMIADKKKYGSY

-781 ITVSSTSKKATIK
+781 ITVSSKSKKATIK

-807 SATSSDGTYSLK
+807 SATSSNGTYSLK

-849 NVNGNV
+849 NVNGKV
-855 VYGPYSVVKS
+855 VYGPYSAVKS
-865 QKIK
+865 KKIK

>member
-20 LTNVANTY
+20 LTNVDNTY
-28 ALSSIRADKNINI
+28 ALSSIKADKNINI
-41 TTIETSQAN
+41 TDRETSQAN

-62 LGNGTVNNP
+62 IGNGTVNNP

-102 NEKAPLPLI
+102 KEKAPLPLMI
-111 IDKNITIEGSSGK
+111 NKNITIEGSSGK

-134 VIRAPIQLGANVTF
+134 VVRAPIQLGANVTF
-148 KNIKLQLVP
+148 KDIKLQLVP

-569 KEKIVEQKPE
+569 KEKIVEPKPE

-602 SIKLTWNKVENA
+602 SIKLTWNK
-614 DGYSVYTSTSK
+614 T
-625 DGKYTLNSSIK
+625 
-636 GNSTASKVIS
+636 
-646 GLNTNTTYYYKV
+646 
-658 RAYKMIDDKKT
+658 
-669 YGSYSSI
+669 
-676 VSVKPV
+676 
-682 LSNTVATAQAVS
+682 
-694 YNSSKVNWSAV
+694 V
-705 NGANGYAVYRST
+705 NGANGYAVYRSP